1 MDNHLSGF
9 SITNT
14 GSSPNREGGRYP
26 AAVRVYRWGVLLA
39 CVEINTH
46 QPLKYVRE
54 RPRSR
59 HTQSLIGQLV
69 ARGVDEGTIRGLLQ
83 KNVQET

>member
-1 MDNHLSGF
+1 MLNHIDGF

-14 GSSPNREGGRYP
+14 GSSPDRQGGRYP
-26 AAVRVYRWGVLLA
+26 AAVRVYHWGKLLA

-46 QPLKYVRE
+46 QPLKYIRE

-59 HTQSLIGQLV
+59 HTQSLIGQLKGQGV
-69 ARGVDEGTIRGLLQ
+69 ADETIAELLSAAVT
-83 KNVQET
+83 N